1 MAPRNTGII
10 VGAVAA
16 AGVAAAALA
25 GVSLRLPVASAEN
38 AKPRVTQAAGP
49 NVFAPPPGAPLS
61 FADIFDR
68 VSPAVVSINVTT
80 KVDRRSIPGFENFPF
95 DIQPRG
101 QGQGQG
107 QGGRG
112 GQGGGGRGQGGG
124 SGRGGGGGDD
134 DQGPD
139 GGGGGNDDSNTAM
152 ASGSGFFISS

>member
-25 GVSLRLPVASAEN
+25 GVSLRLPVAAAEN
-38 AKPRVTQAAGP
+38 AKPKAVRTANGP
-49 NVFAPPPGAPLS
+49 TVPPGAPLS

-80 KVDRRSIPGFENFPF
+80 KIDRRSIPGFENFPF

-101 QGQGQG
+101 GQGGRG

-112 GQGGGGRGQGGG
+112 GQGGGGSGPGGG
-124 SGRGGGGGDD
+124 DDEQNPGGGNGRGGGDD
-134 DQGPD
+134 DQ
-139 GGGGGNDDSNTAM
+139 NTAM
-152 ASGSGFFISS
+152 ASGSGFFISSD